1 MAKKVTKKKELTH
14 DEKMEARLK
23 NDWMHLEDKIK
34 FIPEPTI
41 KFEVGQEV
49 FVGNLKDCIIEK
61 ELEDG
66 KIYLIDYTHVNNNY
80 GNPIETPNS
89 KRYATWQDLHL
100 GEIGTTDFTK
110 RDDIRISYHQTSL
123 DGLLHKVY
131 SFGVDFNP
139 LYQRDHVWNLEDKIA
154 LIDSIYNN
162 IDIGKFSFIHNDD
175 NKWRD
180 TVYGYEVLDGK
191 QRLTALCEFYEGRF
205 EYKGFKFRDLSP
217 YDRSHFENYSVS
229 VGEVRNATEKEII
242 EYFIK
247 LNTHGRVMDKEHLDN
262 VKKLLE
268 VE

>member
-1 MAKKVTKKKELTH
+1 MACKKENKALNLE
-14 DEKMEARLK
+14 EKMEKKLK
-23 NDWMHLEDKIK
+23 NDWMHLENKIK

-41 KFEVGQEV
+41 KFKINQKV
-49 FVGNLKDCIIEK
+49 FIGNLKDCTVEK

-66 KIYLIDYTHVNNNY
+66 KIYLIDYTNVDHNY

-89 KRYATWQDLHL
+89 KRYAVWQDMHT
-100 GEIGTTDFTK
+100 GDIGISDFAK
-110 RDDIRISYHQTSL
+110 KDDIRISYHQTNL
-123 DGLLHKVY
+123 EGLLHKVY

-139 LYQRDHVWNLEDKIA
+139 SYQRDHVWSLEDKIA

-162 IDIGKFSFIHNDD
+162 VDIGKFSFIYNEDD
-175 NKWRD
+175 KWRD
-180 TVYGYEVLDGK
+180 TGFAFEVLDGK

-217 YDRSHFENYSVS
+217 IDRNHFENYNVN

-247 LNTHGRVMDKEHLDN
+247 LNTHGRVMDKEHLEK
-262 VKKLLE
+262 VKTMIQ
-268 VE
+268 